1 VGSRLTKNRSDLEQ
15 RGFTLIELLIV
26 IAVLGIIA
34 AVVVFALSGTNA
46 QAAVAAC
53 KADAATVQTAVSA
66 YEAQNS
72 GNEPA
77 SPTSLTSGSPTYLKS
92 WPNSSSYTITLVNG
106 AVMVATSGNLTAV
119 ALGSAGA
126 CSGAGST
133 PTPTTT
139 TTTTGGGSPTTTT
152 TTTVAPTTTTTT
164 SASNG
169 VTVNAAPTIYGSTAV
184 NYGGQNQIS
193 LNNPSAITA
202 LTITI
207 NVAQTPTVTY
217 NTEFNNFW
225 GQWGTQS
232 TSTSGGYITYTYV
245 LNAGQTMNAGY
256 NGYFTAQYSGQGQPH
271 DTSGDT
277 WRVVSTSGGVTSTL
291 NGTF

>member
-1 VGSRLTKNRSDLEQ
+1 MTNNRSNLEQ
-15 RGFTLIELLIV
+15 SGFTLIELLIV

-34 AVVVFALSGTNA
+34 AVVVFALSGTSA

-72 GNEPA
+72 GSEPA
-77 SPTSLTSGSPTYLKS
+77 SPASLTSGSPTYLKA
-92 WPNSSSYTITLVNG
+92 WPNSSYYTITLVNG
-106 AVMVATSGNLTAV
+106 AVMVATSGNPTAV
-119 ALGSAGA
+119 AFGSAGA
-126 CSGAGST
+126 CSGAGT
-133 PTPTTT
+133 TPTTT
-139 TTTTGGGSPTTTT
+139 TTTTSGNGSPGTTTTTAVPPTTTT
-152 TTTVAPTTTTTT
+152 TTA
-164 SASNG
+164 ASNG
-169 VTVNAAPTIYGSTAV
+169 VTAVATPTIYGSSAV
-184 NYGGQNQIS
+184 NYGGQNQLA

-217 NTEFNNFW
+217 NSEFNNFW

-245 LNAGQTMNAGY
+245 LNSGQTMNAGY
-256 NGYFTAQYSGQGQPH
+256 NGYFTAQYSGGGQPH

>member
-1 VGSRLTKNRSDLEQ
+1 VRRRLTKKRSDLEQ
-15 RGFTLIELLIV
+15 SGFTLIELLIV

-34 AVVVFALSGTNA
+34 AVVVFVLSGSSA

-66 YEAQNS
+66 YETENS
-72 GNEPA
+72 GSEPA
-77 SPTSLTSGSPTYLKS
+77 SPAALTSGTPTYLKS
-92 WPNSSSYTITLVNG
+92 WPNSSYYTITLVNG
-106 AVMVATSGNLTAV
+106 AVMVATSGNPTAV
-119 ALGSAGA
+119 AFGSAGA

-133 PTPTTT
+133 PT
-139 TTTTGGGSPTTTT
+139 SPTTTT
-152 TTTVAPTTTTTT
+152 TTTAVPPTTTTTT
-164 SASNG
+164 AASNG
-169 VTVNAAPTIYGSTAV
+169 VTAVATPTIYGSSAV
-184 NYGGQNQIS
+184 NYGGQNQLA

-217 NTEFNNFW
+217 NSEFNNFW

-245 LNAGQTMNAGY
+245 LNSGQTMNAGY
-256 NGYFTAQYSGQGQPH
+256 NGYFTAQYSGGGQPH
-271 DTSGDT
+271 YTSGDT
-277 WRVVSTSGGVTSTL
+277 WSVVSTSGGVTSTL